1 MQPASQT
8 DPAVTGAGEELEGR
22 KGCHVTEVAGN
33 DFDPDALI
41 DCTQPPLVS
50 NASVHDVALTNETSL
65 ELGTQDQ
72 LSKFVGHIL
81 TGYDEVA
88 ETAAEQS

>member
-1 MQPASQT
+1 
-8 DPAVTGAGEELEGR
+8 
-22 KGCHVTEVAGN
+22 
-33 DFDPDALI
+33 
-41 DCTQPPLVS
+41 VS
-50 NASVHDVALTNETSL
+50 NASVHDVALANETSL